1 MSRQPIDRQA
11 AQGAPRGQ
19 AYMWAVM
26 MALAEFTISDVADR
40 TNAGRDTVRDYV
52 VRLERGGY
60 LARTGLRGEGRY
72 EAVVYRVD
80 RKCREYPRL
89 RKDGTECPPTKRE
102 SMWRSMRMLGEFGY
116 RDLTVTASTAATPVA
131 DIDAKDYLK
140 HLYRAGYLKVT
151 APAHGNRPARYRLI
165 RNTGPKP
172 PKVQRIRQV
181 FDPNLNEVVWSQG
194 GER

>member
-1 MSRQPIDRQA
+1 
-11 AQGAPRGQ
+11 
-19 AYMWAVM
+19 
-26 MALAEFTISDVADR
+26 
-40 TNAGRDTVRDYV
+40 
-52 VRLERGGY
+52 
-60 LARTGLRGEGRY
+60 
-72 EAVVYRVD
+72 
-80 RKCREYPRL
+80 
-89 RKDGTECPPTKRE
+89 
-102 SMWRSMRMLGEFGY
+102 MRMLGEFGY
-116 RDLTVTASTAATPVA
+116 RDLTVTASTAATPIA

-194 GER
+194 GGR